1 MEQINTIISAFA
13 NLVWGTPLVLLLTGS
28 GIFFFIYSKGVP
40 IQYLGRALKILAGKY
55 NLQNSKGDI
64 SQWQAVSTALASTI
78 GMGNISGVA
87 VAISLGGPGAV
98 FWMWISAIIGMNT
111 KFFTCTLSVMYRS
124 ILPSGRI
131 VGGPMY
137 FIVNGLGT
145 KWKPMAVFFA
155 LSGMIGLAPFFQT
168 NQLTRIIGFA
178 IIPDLQVDKFHWI
191 YLVLGILIMILV
203 IVVLLGGIKRIANVA
218 SNLVPAMVVLYF
230 VVVLFILIKF
240 SDQVLPAFVLIF
252 NEAFSA
258 QSVLGGTVGALILIG
273 VRRAAFSNEAGIGTS
288 PMAHGEAKNNE
299 PVHEGMAAMVEPLID
314 TIIVCTLTALAI
326 IVTGVWQSSDADGIR
341 LTAEAFQLAIPGNWG
356 VILLTICVSIFSI
369 TSLFTFPYYG
379 GKCVVFLFGEKWRRL
394 YEWIY
399 CLSIVIGS
407 VLTLGAVIGIA
418 DIFYGLMALPNLI
431 AALLL
436 APRVVK
442 ELKAYRQRVNV

>member
-1 MEQINTIISAFA
+1 MELIDQFIADFA

-28 GIFFFIYSKGVP
+28 GIFFFIYSRGVP
-40 IQYLGRALKILAGKY
+40 LRYFSRAFQILAGKY
-55 NLQNSKGDI
+55 NRTDAAGQI

-87 VAISLGGPGAV
+87 VAISMGGPGAV
-98 FWMWISAIIGMNT
+98 FWMWISALIGMNT
-111 KFFTCTLSVMYRS
+111 KFFTCTLAVMYRS
-124 ILPSGRI
+124 LLPSGNPI
-131 VGGPMY
+131 GGPMY
-137 FIVNGLGT
+137 FIVNGLG
-145 KWKPMAVFFA
+145 KNWKPLAAFFA
-155 LSGMIGLAPFFQT
+155 LSGVIGLAPFFQT

-178 IIPDLQVDKFHWI
+178 IIPDLQPGKFHWI
-191 YLVLGILIMILV
+191 YLILGIFIMILV
-203 IVVLLGGIKRIANVA
+203 ITVLLGGIKRIATVA

-230 VVVLFILIKF
+230 LVVLFILVKFADQVFPAFLLIF
-240 SDQVLPAFVLIF
+240 SD
-252 NEAFSA
+252 AFSGNA
-258 QSVLGGTVGALILIG
+258 VLGGAVGAVILIG

-288 PMAHGEAKNNE
+288 PMAHGEAKNDE
-299 PVHEGMAAMVEPLID
+299 PVHEGMAAMVEPFID

-326 IVTGVWQSSDADGIR
+326 IVTGVWQSSNADGIR
-341 LTAEAFQLAIPGNWG
+341 LTAEAFQMAIPGNWG
-356 VILLTICVSIFSI
+356 VILLTVCVSIFSI

-399 CLSIVIGS
+399 CLSIIAGA
-407 VLTLGAVIGIA
+407 VLTLGAVIGLA
-418 DIFYGLMALPNLI
+418 DIFYGLMALPNLV

-442 ELKAYRQRVNV
+442 ELKTYRARVG